1 MKRFLNIAVAL
12 LLVVLLVG
20 YMVTYTVRFNEAAI
34 VTTFGSIGEGSV
46 KNAPGPEGRA
56 GDDAGLHFKWPWPIQ
71 QVAATYDTRVQV
83 VEGAI
88 EQALTA
94 DNQSI
99 AVQVFVT
106 YRITDPL
113 QFYKALGNPAEA
125 ANALRTRIRDSQGLV
140 GNYTLSQLANV
151 DPTRVRLDELGQR
164 MRERIQRDV
173 DDLSYGITI
182 LEAGVVKIVLPGPV
196 TSSVF
201 NRMGTERTA
210 LAQQAR
216 DEGQAEFSTLQSE
229 ATSQR
234 DIILSF
240 ANVQA
245 DNIRQE
251 GQQTASELYAG
262 FGEDQD
268 LAAFLAEIQT
278 LRSVLA
284 ERARFFIDAEKLYPF
299 TRLGEYL
306 SSSPGQQQPQQDGG
320 SVNPPA
326 EAPNE
331 GQAGREDDPTTR
343 LMQLGAD

>member
-20 YMVTYTVRFNEAAI
+20 YMVTYTVRFNEAVI
-34 VTTFGSIGEGSV
+34 VTTFGSIDEGSV
-46 KNAPGPEGRA
+46 KNAPGPESRA
-56 GDDAGLHFKWPWPIQ
+56 GEDAGLHFKWPWPIQ

-83 VEGAI
+83 VEGAT
-88 EQALTA
+88 EQTLTA
-94 DNQSI
+94 DGQSI

-125 ANALRTRIRDSQGLV
+125 ADALRTRVRDSLSLV
-140 GNYTLSQLANV
+140 GEYTLSQLANT
-151 DPTRVRLDELGQR
+151 DESQVRLDELGQR
-164 MRERIQRDV
+164 IQQRVQRSV

-182 LEAGVVKIVLPGPV
+182 LEAGVLKIVLPEQV
-196 TSSVF
+196 TTSVF

-210 LAQQAR
+210 LAEQAR
-216 DEGQAEFSTLQSE
+216 NVGQAEFSTLQSE

-234 DIILSF
+234 NIILSF

-262 FGEDQD
+262 FAEDQD
-268 LAAFLAEIQT
+268 LAAFLASVQALREI
-278 LRSVLA
+278 A
-284 ERARFFIDAEKLYPF
+284 EDRARFFIDADKLYPF
-299 TRLGEYL
+299 NLLEEYL
-306 SSSPGQQQPQQDGG
+306 GDGDEDEPQPQDGG
-320 SVNPPA
+320 SVTPPPPA
-326 EAPNE
+326 N
-331 GQAGREDDPTTR
+331 
-343 LMQLGAD
+343 